1 MADAV
6 ALPLAGVRV
15 IEFCH
20 VAAGPFCG
28 MLLADYGAEVTK
40 VEPLEGDAMR
50 QWPPISRDANDNGF
64 SENFASINRGKRS
77 IALDLKNPASRDLAR
92 ELVMAGDVVI
102 ENNRP
107 GAMAR
112 LGLGWDW
119 FGPRKPALIYCSI
132 SAFGQDGPRGAEGGF
147 DLTIQAAAGVMSVTG
162 EPEGAPVKAGVPLVD
177 FGAGL
182 YGAYSI
188 AAMVARVRAGGPGG
202 HLDVPM
208 FATTIAMSALQT
220 SEYFG
225 TGRNPRKLGS
235 AHPRNAPYQAFRSQ
249 DGWFAV
255 AAGNNKLWQ
264 QVCEIADTP
273 ELLTDARFTSP
284 ALRAANQAALRDLLE
299 ARFADDTTTNWLG
312 RFAPAGVPCAPING
326 YEQALSDPQATHL
339 QLVQPMTL
347 PNGVQT
353 HTVGCPVRFDG
364 EVVTLDTRPP
374 AIGEH
379 TTRVI
384 DALRLTHP
392 VHLAPP
398 VSPAPPAPILVQISD
413 GIASIEIN
421 RAQRGNA
428 LSNELVEAA
437 LDAVTQACRDPSVHT
452 LMFAGAGRNFCTGF
466 DLDGLESQ
474 SDGDLLLRFA
484 RIEALLDAV
493 WRAPVR
499 TVAIAQG
506 RTWGAGADLF
516 AACDQRIALSGA
528 SFRFPGAGFGIVL
541 GTRRLAERVGTERA
555 RAWVSDGATVDAEQ
569 ALACGLASQL
579 IDPAHSAAQAAQ
591 PALSRLQGES
601 SESTEGSERTE
612 RTTDDWRRLACGPA
626 PAIDRDTL
634 AMIRAA
640 SRSSGGPGGDM
651 LADADLAALVRSATS
666 ATTSSSTTGK
676 TGSGLRDRI
685 AAYRDRARAAR

>member
-50 QWPPISRDANDNGF
+50 QWPPISHDANKNGF

-162 EPEGAPVKAGVPLVD
+162 EPDGAPVKAGVPLVD

-264 QVCEIADTP
+264 QVCEIAGTP

-284 ALRAANQAALRDLLE
+284 TLRAANQAALRDLLE

-364 EVVTLDTRPP
+364 EIVTLDTRPP

-392 VHLAPP
+392 
-398 VSPAPPAPILVQISD
+398 APIMLQVSD

-428 LSNELVEAA
+428 LSSELVEAA

-516 AACDQRIALSGA
+516 AACDLRIALRGA

-555 RAWVSDGATVDAEQ
+555 RAWVSEGATVDAEQ

-579 IDPAHSAAQAAQ
+579 IDPPHSAVDTAEPTLPTLPTQ
-591 PALSRLQGES
+591 P
-601 SESTEGSERTE
+601 TELTRHG
-612 RTTDDWRRLACGPA
+612 TDDWRRLACGPA

-640 SRSSGGPGGDM
+640 SRNTGGPGGDM

-676 TGSGLRDRI
+676 TGPGLRDRI

>member
-6 ALPLAGVRV
+6 TLPLAGVRV

-50 QWPPISRDANDNGF
+50 QWPPITQGSSEYGF

-77 IALDLKNPASRDLAR
+77 IALDLKDPASRDLAR

-249 DGWFAV
+249 DGWFAI

-264 QVCEIADTP
+264 QVCEIAGTP
-273 ELLTDARFTSP
+273 ELLTDARFASP
-284 ALRAANQAALRDLLE
+284 TLRAANQAALRDLLE
-299 ARFADDTTTNWLG
+299 ARFADDTTTKWLA

-364 EVVTLDTRPP
+364 EVVALDTRPP

-384 DALRLTHP
+384 DALRLAHP

-398 VSPAPPAPILVQISD
+398 VSPAAPAPILLQISD
-413 GIASIEIN
+413 GIANIEIN

-428 LSNELVEAA
+428 LSSELVEAA
-437 LDAVTQACRDPSVHT
+437 LDAVHSACRDPSVHT

-516 AACDQRIALSGA
+516 AACDLRIALSGA

-555 RAWVSDGATVDAEQ
+555 RAWVSDGATIDAEQ

-579 IDPAHSAAQAAQ
+579 IDPAQA
-591 PALSRLQGES
+591 G
-601 SESTEGSERTE
+601 
-612 RTTDDWRRLACGPA
+612 DDWRRLACGPA

-640 SRSSGGPGGDM
+640 SRPTGGPGGDM

-666 ATTSSSTTGK
+666 ATISASTTGK
-676 TGSGLRDRI
+676 TGPGLRDRI
-685 AAYRDRARAAR
+685 AAYRDRTRAAR